1 MLKGKTMENINT
13 PIELRSWLEKLG
25 QYTLSD
31 DRSFLEKSQEILK
44 GEKNLVKK
52 VGEIVL
58 GDGKPLE
65 KERDLHL
72 RAALNYQ
79 LIIKKD
85 EWNDLCRLLPIDL
98 TPPMSLKALDYVEK
112 VQKFTQRV
120 VDSVDEVAQKG
131 MTSKLISTRFLS
143 AIDTVQQNTTNAIEK
158 LKFVA
163 IADKKMKD
171 TDAQNLD
178 AALKA
183 HAEYLNALSTLP
195 LMVNSLLNTIAKRNG
210 INFLPQ
216 QNAEVLAS
224 LTLSLNQ
231 AVLGDGYDGLK
242 GIINTAVMV
251 AMPQLPLSSVALQ
264 ELADEFCPTLDNLI
278 KTNQAFEQAKKQ
290 VLPEDN
296 LARKILL
303 RTINV
308 QFDSFSDFCQTT
320 LLDPFNAIG
329 VFGRSGSF
337 IAKGT
342 ELLQKYFDIQSFNPA
357 DLLNIFEPDELKSLE
372 ALFTPLRS
380 DPDRMPS
387 SVKTAMAYLS
397 FYDLANKSGYSDE
410 MLKIFFKDYM
420 IKNKVISQDDD
431 AEYTK
436 YQAFKTEID
445 AIKDQDV
452 KKSMHQTIDV
462 QLSTLNFADAEKNK
476 SFVDVLCIFNRL
488 NHLDRQIQLF
498 IESPTDF
505 PLTTSEVVA
514 ILQELQQVNNA
525 PEALKSSLN
534 PVIETILFKVE
545 KALFSPLVE
554 GGIDKKIKVDKA
566 FNKEL
571 KTIYAKLIDNQTL
584 SSSDLKAIDACFG
597 TSAEYKDLKSQHDEI
612 SLLRKQLGKEKVNPL
627 PFDAELPLTTRE
639 ITRNGIKL
647 ALTSGRAD
655 IVLKALSQRLTELEI
670 SCDDLIS
677 LSSDPSDLRTLCL
690 NKIAYIREVRGS
702 IDSLIAR
709 TVTVAGLEKLTTDI
723 MTFTDPMTAVN
734 DAVNQAA
741 LNPLSTMGSVVS
753 GLLSFDLGVLNGPN
767 NNFMSNLLRF
777 GLNQIG
783 LDQSAAVR
791 MYQAKDT
798 FSRGLDEKAIPAL
811 MSLVGNPFSFD
822 NLVPRQEVLMD
833 SMVTHLTNYAQN
845 SEGIRQWIPSLGS
858 LTGFPFI
865 DTIATQVMSNYRIQA
880 FMKTNKNQSAAFLR
894 DRLYPLI
901 GIEIQR
907 MVQEKALDVAE
918 NKEGTGPKER
928 DAFVFIYLQ
937 YCAIK
942 KNNPKLKDTDLTKLF
957 HLILNDLLKDKNFE
971 ERDRI
976 IAIFS
981 SKFKALDESL
991 AIEQT
996 KSIRDMKK
1004 ATEDEMQFLITHL
1017 DFNDPTNDKLIRYAI
1032 INNMLL
1038 NAEKAS
1044 TQLTAQA
1051 ASKMQQTTISS
1062 LSHLLEKLEKN
1073 PKSNVQPVAVL
1084 APEVDEKSVLIKE
1097 ILPGLQLV
1105 KRNHLTE
1112 LQKELIKSMSLVTHE
1127 IDGLTISLER
1137 EKKEPSFGRLN
1148 LFTLHDS
1155 YKNNRVAEV
1164 IRVLGAVIGGPI
1176 TLVLAW
1182 SGFIASIAAF
1192 STGASLGVLLLGSL
1206 ATMGIVPAIAL
1217 GARLLWKIGVEI
1229 NSNLDVFRSIR
1240 NNDAYSLPTK
1250 IFYSLGLALKCLGLG
1265 LAKTLFS
1272 DAIIK
1277 SIGIVKLKSKGIRLL
1292 STIRNSVTSFR
1303 NLFRRHPTE
1312 ETVRNEESQ
1321 LKTLE
1326 QSMLELKQLVDI
1338 QINKPNQA
1346 TYAAII
1352 EAIAKIRPVMN
1363 ATKTVLESSRMDG
1376 RKNDTRSVPEG
1387 LVSLSNL
1394 SNSFK
1399 KIEEF
1404 MASVETINKIEKY
1417 GITNASD
1424 SALNPLSPQSVKDMA
1439 PEHPLVNVA
1448 SFVTHQEAKR
1458 EEARVLALKE
1468 AAPEKAKALEL
1479 MVSKERVNVS
1489 NLLKGLMDNHQMK
1502 SLLHPDVQIDK
1513 ALALHQ
1519 THINSL
1525 RDAKKVINDAV
1536 ETTNQIFLQ
1545 AELASDQG
1553 ILWNGDATR
1562 AAENAEASLEK
1573 MEKEF
1578 KKASTYAK
1586 QEADEIAMASLR
1598 EEEDLFSS
1606 AKAFVDEIKAMNNIT
1621 LDIVLEM
1628 MDESD
1633 ADKEE
1638 IGSDFLS
1645 DQKDIEEQFSDI
1657 LRLLRQTKSLDC
1669 DETTIGKGE
1678 LNILNELRQKRL
1690 DEMLTELSS
1699 KASELNA
1706 YMETARKQIE
1716 EKQATS
1722 DDESEQELEEEENNS
1737 VSWFQRWVFGASTP
1751 SNLSKHG
1758 MFADNSLK
1766 KTIHNEETR
1775 EEIKK
1780 NKLS

>member
-1 MLKGKTMENINT
+1 MENINT

-85 EWNDLCRLLPIDL
+85 EWDDLCRLLPIDL

-112 VQKFTQRV
+112 VQIFTQRV
-120 VDSVDEVAQKG
+120 VDSVDEVAQKS
-131 MTSKLISTRFLS
+131 MASKLISTRFLS
-143 AIDTVQQNTTNAIEK
+143 AIDTVHKNTTNAIEK
-158 LKFVA
+158 LKSSATDPV
-163 IADKKMKD
+163 IGDKKIKD
-171 TDAQNLD
+171 KEAQNLD

-183 HAEYLNALSTLP
+183 HADYLNALSTLP
-195 LMVNSLLNTIAKRNG
+195 LMVDSLLNTIGKRNG

-264 ELADEFCPTLDNLI
+264 ELADEFCPALDNLI

-320 LLDPFNAIG
+320 LLDPLNALG

-342 ELLQKYFDIQSFNPA
+342 ELLQKYFDMQSFNPA
-357 DLLNIFEPDELKSLE
+357 DLLNIFQPDQLE
-372 ALFTPLRS
+372 ILENLFTPLRS

-410 MLKIFFKDYM
+410 LLKIFFKDYM
-420 IKNKVISQDDD
+420 IKNKVIIQDDD
-431 AEYTK
+431 VEYTK
-436 YQAFKTEID
+436 YLAFKTEIE
-445 AIKDQDV
+445 AIKDRDV
-452 KKSMHQTIDV
+452 KKSMHQTLDV

-505 PLTTSEVVA
+505 PLTTSEIVA
-514 ILQELQQVNNA
+514 ILQELQLVNNA
-525 PEALKSSLN
+525 PEALKASLN

-545 KALFSPLVE
+545 KAIFCPLVE
-554 GGIDKKIKVDKA
+554 GAIDNPVDAYKDY
-566 FNKEL
+566 NKEL
-571 KTIYAKLIDNQTL
+571 KTIYAKLIDTQILSSL
-584 SSSDLKAIDACFG
+584 SSSDLKAIDTFFNKSG
-597 TSAEYKDLKSQHDEI
+597 KYKDLNDTI
-612 SLLRKQLGKEKVNPL
+612 FALRQQLGKEKENPL
-627 PFDAELPLTTRE
+627 PFDPDLPLTTRE
-639 ITRNGIKL
+639 ITRDGIK
-647 ALTSGRAD
+647 ATLTGAE
-655 IVLKALSQRLTELEI
+655 IVLQALSVRLTELEK
-670 SCDDLIS
+670 SCKSLIS
-677 LSSDPSDLRTLCL
+677 LSSDPSDLRTLCR
-690 NKIAYIREVRGS
+690 NKIAYICEVRDS
-702 IDSLIAR
+702 IDSLRKRIL
-709 TVTVAGLEKLTTDI
+709 LEPDKLTTDI
-723 MTFTDPMTAVN
+723 MAFTDPMTAFN
-734 DAVNQAA
+734 QAFNQAA
-741 LNPLSTMGSVVS
+741 SNPLSTMGNVVS
-753 GLLSFDLGVLNGPN
+753 GLLSFDLDVLNGTD
-767 NNFMSNLLRF
+767 NNFMSKLLQF
-777 GLNQIG
+777 GLNQTG
-783 LDQSAAVR
+783 LDENAAVR
-791 MYQAKDT
+791 MYQAKNIFT
-798 FSRGLDEKAIPAL
+798 RGLDEKAIPAL
-811 MSLVGNPFSFD
+811 MSLVGNPFSFE

-833 SMVTHLTNYAQN
+833 SMVTHLTNYAQT
-845 SEGIRQWIPSLGS
+845 SESIRQWIPSLSS

-865 DTIATQVMSNYRIQA
+865 DTIATQVMSTPRIKA
-880 FMKTNKNQSAAFLR
+880 FMKRNMNQSAAFLR

-907 MVQEKALDVAE
+907 MVQEKALAIAE
-918 NKEGTGPKER
+918 NKKDTGPKDR

-942 KNNPKLKDTDLTKLF
+942 QNNPKFKETDSTTLF
-957 HLILNDLLKDKNFE
+957 DLILKDLLKDKKIE
-971 ERDRI
+971 ERKRI

-991 AIEQT
+991 EMDEK
-996 KSIRDMKK
+996 KSKQDMKK

-1017 DFNDPTNDKLIRYAI
+1017 DFNDQTNDKLIRYAI

-1038 NAEKAS
+1038 NVQKAS

-1051 ASKMQQTTISS
+1051 ASMMQQTTISS

-1073 PKSNVQPVAVL
+1073 PKSNPGLATVD

-1112 LQKELIKSMSLVTHE
+1112 LQKELLQSMPLVTHE
-1127 IDGLTISLER
+1127 IKGLTISLER

-1148 LFTLHDS
+1148 LFTQHDS

-1164 IRVLGAVIGGPI
+1164 IRILGAVIGGPI

-1182 SGFIASIAAF
+1182 SGFVTSLAAF
-1192 STGASLGVLLLGSL
+1192 STGASLGALLLGSL

-1229 NSNLDVFRSIR
+1229 NSNLDKFRSIR
-1240 NNDAYSLPTK
+1240 NNKAYSLPTK
-1250 IFYSLGLALKCLGLG
+1250 IFYSFGLALKCLGLG

-1277 SIGIVKLKSKGIRLL
+1277 SIGIVKLKSKGIGLL
-1292 STIRNSVTSFR
+1292 STIRNSVASFR

-1312 ETVRNEESQ
+1312 ETVKNEESQ
-1321 LKTLE
+1321 LKILK
-1326 QSMLELKQLVDI
+1326 QSMLELEQLVDQ

-1352 EAIAKIRPVMN
+1352 EAIVKIRPVMN

-1424 SALNPLSPQSVKDMA
+1424 SALNPLSPQSVKDMT

-1479 MVSKERVNVS
+1479 MVSKEGVNVS
-1489 NLLKGLMDNHQMK
+1489 NMLKGLMDNHQMK

-1513 ALALHQ
+1513 ALVLHQ
-1519 THINSL
+1519 MHINSL
-1525 RDAKKVINDAV
+1525 RDAKRVINDAM

-1586 QEADEIAMASLR
+1586 QEADQIAMASLGD
-1598 EEEDLFSS
+1598 EEDLFSN
-1606 AKAFVDEIKAMNNIT
+1606 AKALVDEIKAMNNII
-1621 LDIVLEM
+1621 LDNVLEM

-1645 DQKDIEEQFSDI
+1645 EQKDIEEQFSDI
-1657 LRLLRQTKSLDC
+1657 LKLLRQTKSLDC
-1669 DETTIGKGE
+1669 DETTIGKDE

-1690 DEMLTELSS
+1690 DDMVTELSS

-1716 EKQATS
+1716 EKQATN
-1722 DDESEQELEEEENNS
+1722 DNESEEELEEEENNS
-1737 VSWFQRWVFGASTP
+1737 VSWFQRWVFGPSTS
-1751 SNLSKHG
+1751 SNLSKHS

-1766 KTIHNEETR
+1766 KTEPNEKTGHD
-1775 EEIKK
+1775 IKK